1 MPDALERAIVTTTA
15 VLAKIDRGQLS
26 APTPCASWD
35 VKALVN
41 HVVGGMHFFKGAL
54 AGDAQDG
61 SAPADFSEA
70 DFAAAYADS
79 AKQVLAG
86 FDEPGVGE
94 RMFTLP
100 FGTMPGTAMKGLV
113 TLDTFQHAW
122 DLARAT
128 GQSTDLDPELAA
140 ELIPQAKASIPDQAR
155 GPAEAGA
162 PFGFEVE
169 VAEDACPADR
179 LAGLL
184 GRQV

>member
-1 MPDALERAIVTTTA
+1 MSEALERAIATTTS
-15 VLAKIDRGQLS
+15 VLAKVDRGQLS

-54 AGDAQDG
+54 AGEAQG
-61 SAPADFSEA
+61 GESPADFAEG
-70 DFAAAYADS
+70 DFAAAYADN

-94 RMFTLP
+94 RVFTLP
-100 FGTMPGTAMKGLV
+100 FGTMPGTALKGLV
-113 TLDTFQHAW
+113 VLDTFQHAW
-122 DLARAT
+122 DLAKAT
-128 GQSTDLDPELAA
+128 GQSTDLDPELASQ
-140 ELIPQAKASIPDQAR
+140 LISQAKVSIPDQVR
-155 GPAEAGA
+155 GPDDAGA
-162 PFGFEVE
+162 PFGFVVE
-169 VAEDACPADR
+169 VADDACAADR